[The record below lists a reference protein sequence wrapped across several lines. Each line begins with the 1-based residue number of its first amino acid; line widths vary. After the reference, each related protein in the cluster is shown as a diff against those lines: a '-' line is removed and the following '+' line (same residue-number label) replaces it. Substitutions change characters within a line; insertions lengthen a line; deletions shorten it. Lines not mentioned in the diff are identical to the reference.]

1 MKNRV
6 DVATVRPFAPL
17 LTSSGLRD
25 AIAMPSV
32 WHRPNQPKMVTVNG
46 FRSDYPLYFACIACW
61 SLDTV
66 ERHYA
71 VCVSV
76 VDAKCV
82 ACFWVDSV
90 RVFLQP
96 PRVTNDRRSSFAIP
110 RARRIRSGGPP
121 ILAKVARHSCVSSKF
136 LVTAVRDGRRLSLS
150 ELASRIGSLTL

>member
-1 MKNRV
+1 MKTRV
-6 DVATVRPFAPL
+6 DVATARPFTSL
-17 LTSSGLRD
+17 LISSGRRF
-25 AIAMPSV
+25 AIAMSSV
-32 WHRPNQPKMVTVNG
+32 WHRPRQSKMAGVNC
-46 FRSDYPLYFACIACW
+46 FRSDYPLYFARIAWW

-90 RVFLQP
+90 RVFLHP
-96 PRVTNDRRSSFAIP
+96 HRVTNDGRSSFGIP

-136 LVTAVRDGRRLSLS
+136 LVTTVRAGRRLSLS
-150 ELASRIGSLTL
+150 ELASRIRSLAL

>member
-1 MKNRV
+1 MKTRA
-6 DVATVRPFAPL
+6 DMAPDRRFTSL
-17 LTSSGLRD
+17 LTSSGPRD
-25 AIAMPSV
+25 AIALPSV
-32 WHRPNQPKMVTVNG
+32 WHRPSQSKMAGVNR
-46 FRSDYPLYFACIACW
+46 FRSDYPLYFAFVACW

-96 PRVTNDRRSSFAIP
+96 PRVTNDPRSSFGIP

-121 ILAKVARHSCVSSKF
+121 ILAKVARHSCVSSTF

-150 ELASRIGSLTL
+150 ELASRIRSLAP